1 MHYECERLKFFFSIL
16 SCTFTLCVC
25 VCGCLWMWSKITALT
40 SIASKH
46 TQYFTDGKKRENG
59 STLLP
64 SEFVCVWYLGI
75 SNDAMVSC
83 VCVLMLNSVCRT
95 FFLVHINSAGS
106 KFLTHEHLRHICEK
120 FESRWALKET
130 RIRAHNHHHRREGA
144 KTHGLQRIRSEKD
157 EATHKI
163 INIQCA

>member
-1 MHYECERLKFFFSIL
+1 MREAKDFFSL
-16 SCTFTLCVC
+16 HSLLYVHFMCVC
-25 VCGCLWMWSKITALT
+25 VCVRLFVDVIQDYRFNLHRIQA
-40 SIASKH
+40 H
-46 TQYFTDGKKRENG
+46 TIFYRRKKRENG

-75 SNDAMVSC
+75 SYDAMVSC

-95 FFLVHINSAGS
+95 FFLVHINSTGS